1 VLGQRQDVPRLL
13 GAADFFVL
21 MSEREGFSFAILE
34 AMAHGLPA
42 LVADVPENVEAVG
55 DSGLAVPYG
64 DERAIAAAF
73 QQLGDPEVRAEL
85 GARARGRVLDLFSA
99 EEMVARTRAVYD
111 EVLASV

>member
-1 VLGQRQDVPRLL
+1 
-13 GAADFFVL
+13 

-64 DERAIAAAF
+64 DMSSDRSGVS
-73 QQLGDPEVRAEL
+73 QLGDPEVRAEL
-85 GARARGRVLDLFSA
+85 GARARGRVLELS
-99 EEMVARTRAVYD
+99 RPRR
-111 EVLASV
+111 